1 MQSTSIQVL
10 PRSPYI
16 CAMQLPHDPITP
28 QQHSTLSKKI
38 QVADMFDRIAGR
50 YDFMN
55 RILSGRIDRQWRK
68 IALRKL
74 KAKQPKHLLDVAT
87 GTADFALMA
96 HDMLA
101 PAHITGIDISVGMLE
116 GGKRKIK
123 ARGLETIIE
132 LHKGDAE
139 TINAPSDTFD
149 AVTVAFGVRNFENL
163 LAGLHEMR
171 RVLKPN
177 GQILILEFSTPRNP
191 LIRFLYNMY
200 MKNIAPAL
208 ARLLGTDH
216 HAYTYLNRSTNAFPD
231 RENFIDLLKKAG
243 YTTPSF
249 QTLTFGICCIYTASK

>member
-1 MQSTSIQVL
+1 
-10 PRSPYI
+10 
-16 CAMQLPHDPITP
+16 MQLPHDPIKP
-28 QQHSTLSKKI
+28 QQHSSLSKKI

-68 IALRKL
+68 IALRQL
-74 KAKQPKHLLDVAT
+74 RTKQPKHILDVAT

-96 HDMLA
+96 YDMLT
-101 PAHITGIDISVGMLE
+101 PVHITGIDISAGMLD

-123 ARGLETIIE
+123 ARGLEATIE
-132 LHKGDAE
+132 LHVGDAE

-163 LAGLHEMR
+163 LVGLREMH

-191 LIRFLYNMY
+191 LIRFLYNTY
-200 MKNIAPAL
+200 MRGIAPAL
-208 ARLLGTDH
+208 VLGLYLS
-216 HAYTYLNRSTNAFPD
+216 YTCY
-231 RENFIDLLKKAG
+231 RENESMG
-243 YTTPSF
+243 YGGLRIQESVFVHSVSVRDAFREVLPVNF
-249 QTLTFGICCIYTASK
+249 QNF